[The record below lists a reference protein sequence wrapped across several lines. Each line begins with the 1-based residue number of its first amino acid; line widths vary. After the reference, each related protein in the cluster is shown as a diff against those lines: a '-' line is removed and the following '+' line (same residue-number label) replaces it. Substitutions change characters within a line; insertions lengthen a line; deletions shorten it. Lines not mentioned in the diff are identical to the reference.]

1 MTFLLPP
8 ETGGGPLPVEGLSG
22 MLARGHERP
31 VLRPWPVRYRS
42 PHGSARGSGLCTSC
56 VLSLRVY
63 EGMLWGHRACS
74 NKSSLRLRC
83 FRRFCALGA
92 Q

>member
-8 ETGGGPLPVEGLSG
+8 ETGGGPRPVEGLSG
-22 MLARGHERP
+22 MLGRGHWGP
-31 VLRPWPVRYRS
+31 GLRPWPVGYRS

-56 VLSLRVY
+56 VLFLTVY
-63 EGMLWGHRACS
+63 ESMLWGHRACS

-83 FRRFCALGA
+83 VRRFCGLRAP
-92 Q
+92 